1 MVCGAELFLI
11 SINADF
17 IFHMI
22 SLHTHTHKNNKQKEN
37 KEGFIFNMN
46 YRLKLSKKVIRRSGP
61 KFWTGEMA
69 FKALG
74 VVFLDHQTSSE
85 IPVSPAPTPNAQ

>member
-1 MVCGAELFLI
+1 MVSVRIIHMVCGAELFLI

-37 KEGFIFNMN
+37 KEGFIFNIN
-46 YRLKLSKKVIRRSGP
+46 YRLKLSKKVKAKWSKILDRRNGIQG
-61 KFWTGEMA
+61 TGSDI
-69 FKALG
+69 FG
-74 VVFLDHQTSSE
+74 SSDK
-85 IPVSPAPTPNAQ
+85 Q